1 MNYFILS
8 SNKEKSIAV
17 AHKLQLMPSFTTYIG
32 SCWGAI
38 VCVFGALGE
47 WSALEKALVGT
58 KKNPLNLFSWKQ
70 QYHVA
75 NHYSYLQ
82 HERMVGADVE
92 VRVPLLNLH
101 SKELVYFV
109 LNKLTYQ
116 SALDVLQTSVQSI
129 WDSPITI
136 NGSIYVEPSLFGS
149 NCFYH
154 ILAHDKDAMPDE
166 VNVLFPSQQAYN
178 ENEPW
183 DFVGT
188 KSIISRV
195 LDIIRG
201 RNMHRCT
208 YEIRTL
214 AEANSV
220 TINYHYLD

>member
-8 SNKEKSIAV
+8 SNKEKSSAV
-17 AHKLQLMPSFTTYIG
+17 AHKLQSMSSFNTYIG

-47 WSALEKALVGT
+47 WEALESALVGT
-58 KKNPLNLFSWKQ
+58 KKSSLNLFSWKQ
-70 QYHVA
+70 RYDVSQ
-75 NHYSYLQ
+75 HYSYLQ
-82 HERMVGADVE
+82 HERTVDSDVE

-129 WDSPITI
+129 WDNPIII

-154 ILAHDKDAMPDE
+154 ILAHDKDAMPNE
-166 VNVLFPSQQAYN
+166 VDVLFPSQKVGN

-188 KSIISRV
+188 KSVISRV
-195 LDIIRG
+195 LDIVRG

-220 TINYHYLD
+220 MINYHYLD